1 LRLKTAQSVLVF
13 GLALVGPRKA
23 AAQLPDVRIL
33 SDQMAQVVSDS
44 KLQAVVVVD
53 FYGPEEGFTN
63 LGVRVADQFD
73 EEFKKTT
80 AGATIRDRSQMR
92 NWLRNKD
99 WPLSVFKS
107 VDLAL
112 WVAGQLNI
120 DAIITGNI
128 TRTGREFK
136 VEASLY
142 RVDTRQWVKSFE
154 ILSRT
159 SAESEALAT
168 SSPEGEYR
176 FDPAIAVAGQKGY
189 TIPTC
194 LSCPEAPYGQDA
206 IRHHTQGS
214 VLLTAVIGADGT
226 TGKLTVRQAMPDG
239 LTDAALETVRQWK
252 FVPAT
257 GPDGTPAT
265 VQHTI
270 RITFHFRHDRVPP
283 PKSRH

>member
-1 LRLKTAQSVLVF
+1 LRVKTALMLLILGL
-13 GLALVGPRKA
+13 GLAAPRNSE
-23 AAQLPDVRIL
+23 AQLPDVRIL
-33 SDQMAQVVSDS
+33 SDQMAQAVSDS
-44 KLQAVVVVD
+44 KLGTVVVVD

-63 LGVRVADQFD
+63 LGVTLADRFD
-73 EEFKKTT
+73 EDFKKTK
-80 AGATIRDRSQMR
+80 AGATIQDRNQMR
-92 NWLRNKD
+92 DWIKNKN

-120 DAIITGNI
+120 DAVITGNI
-128 TRTGREFK
+128 TTTQNDIK
-136 VEASLY
+136 VETSLY
-142 RVDTRQWVKSFE
+142 RVDTRQWVASFE
-154 ILSRT
+154 TLARM
-159 SAESEALAT
+159 SAEVEGLAT
-168 SSPEGEYR
+168 SLPEREYR
-176 FDPAIAVAGQKGY
+176 FDPAIAVAGQNGY

-214 VLLTAVIGADGT
+214 VLMTAVIRTDGT

-252 FVPAT
+252 FEPAT
-257 GPDGTPAT
+257 GPDGKPAT

-270 RITFHFRHDRVPP
+270 RITFHFRHGRVPP
-283 PKSRH
+283 PKARH